1 MKHECSNCH
10 VWSICYR
17 KLTPK
22 LYDYAAERR
31 IKLDKSCSYICNTCY
46 CRLYCIIKKGNEP
59 AAPSAVNIE
68 CENQELTVSEPSKL
82 DDLAVAGPSG
92 TNNFAVAGPSRVN
105 NFAAPANIN
114 NGGFEII
121 DPNAAGSSE
130 IDAVPSVESLFSLE
144 STSAESI
151 GSAGAQK
158 PGDGQ
163 EILQQM
169 KAKFDEISDRNDRYR
184 ILTSLPKSWTAYKMM
199 QEFGVSQRTAQRAK
213 KLQIEKGFMSTPETR
228 VNMLSL
234 SDDTLTVVRDF
245 YNSDEISRACPGK
258 RDFVIENMAGELL
271 CNLREIYSIFKEQ
284 YFTFKIGFSMFSSS
298 RPKNCIL
305 AGSSG
310 TPTVCVCIYHQN
322 VKLMFK
328 TLKDKKLIHNH
339 LKTYHDLF
347 FKILCENPTEKCWLK
362 TCDHCPGTQTLEN
375 DLMNSLENVD
385 SLEFKQW
392 KQTDRCHLNS
402 MRIISA

>member
-1 MKHECSNCH
+1 MKHECSSH
-10 VWSICYR
+10 VWSNCYR

-46 CRLYCIIKKGNEP
+46 CRFYRIIKKGHEP

-130 IDAVPSVESLFSLE
+130 IDALPSVESLFSLE

-169 KAKFDEISDRNDRYR
+169 KANLMKY
-184 ILTSLPKSWTAYKMM
+184 LT
-199 QEFGVSQRTAQRAK
+199 
-213 KLQIEKGFMSTPETR
+213 ETI
-228 VNMLSL
+228 
-234 SDDTLTVVRDF
+234 D
-245 YNSDEISRACPGK
+245 
-258 RDFVIENMAGELL
+258 
-271 CNLREIYSIFKEQ
+271 
-284 YFTFKIGFSMFSSS
+284 IGF
-298 RPKNCIL
+298 
-305 AGSSG
+305 
-310 TPTVCVCIYHQN
+310 
-322 VKLMFK
+322 
-328 TLKDKKLIHNH
+328 
-339 LKTYHDLF
+339 
-347 FKILCENPTEKCWLK
+347 
-362 TCDHCPGTQTLEN
+362 
-375 DLMNSLENVD
+375 
-385 SLEFKQW
+385 
-392 KQTDRCHLNS
+392 
-402 MRIISA
+402 

>member
-10 VWSICYR
+10 VWSNCYR

-31 IKLDKSCSYICNTCY
+31 IKLDESCSYICNTCY
-46 CRLYCIIKKGNEP
+46 CRLYRIIKKGNEP

-82 DDLAVAGPSG
+82 DDLAVTGPSG

-184 ILTSLPKSWTAYKMM
+184 ILISLPKSWTAYKMM

-228 VNMLSL
+228 LKRKPWLSK
-234 SDDTLTVVRDF
+234 
-245 YNSDEISRACPGK
+245 P
-258 RDFVIENMAGELL
+258 
-271 CNLREIYSIFKEQ
+271 
-284 YFTFKIGFSMFSSS
+284 
-298 RPKNCIL
+298 
-305 AGSSG
+305 
-310 TPTVCVCIYHQN
+310 
-322 VKLMFK
+322 
-328 TLKDKKLIHNH
+328 
-339 LKTYHDLF
+339 
-347 FKILCENPTEKCWLK
+347 
-362 TCDHCPGTQTLEN
+362 
-375 DLMNSLENVD
+375 
-385 SLEFKQW
+385 
-392 KQTDRCHLNS
+392 
-402 MRIISA
+402 

>member
-10 VWSICYR
+10 VWSNCYR

-46 CRLYCIIKKGNEP
+46 CRLYRIIKKGNEP

-213 KLQIEKGFMSTPETR
+213 QLQIEKGFMSTPETR
-228 VNMLSL
+228 VFENGGDGSCKHKPF
-234 SDDTLTVVRDF
+234 SRTDEHICSAFHHQSVIIHCNIASGDDADPVYF
-245 YNSDEISRACPGK
+245 YLPSEHW
-258 RDFVIENMAGELL
+258 
-271 CNLREIYSIFKEQ
+271 NLN
-284 YFTFKIGFSMFSSS
+284 G
-298 RPKNCIL
+298 
-305 AGSSG
+305 
-310 TPTVCVCIYHQN
+310 
-322 VKLMFK
+322 
-328 TLKDKKLIHNH
+328 
-339 LKTYHDLF
+339 
-347 FKILCENPTEKCWLK
+347 
-362 TCDHCPGTQTLEN
+362 
-375 DLMNSLENVD
+375 
-385 SLEFKQW
+385 
-392 KQTDRCHLNS
+392 
-402 MRIISA
+402 

>member
-10 VWSICYR
+10 VWSNCYR

-46 CRLYCIIKKGNEP
+46 CRLYRIIKKGNEP

-68 CENQELTVSEPSKL
+68 CENQELIVSEPSKL

-169 KAKFDEISDRNDRYR
+169 KAKFDEISDSNDRYR
-184 ILTSLPKSWTAYKMM
+184 IL
-199 QEFGVSQRTAQRAK
+199 
-213 KLQIEKGFMSTPETR
+213 
-228 VNMLSL
+228 
-234 SDDTLTVVRDF
+234 
-245 YNSDEISRACPGK
+245 ISFPNPGLHTK
-258 RDFVIENMAGELL
+258 
-271 CNLREIYSIFKEQ
+271 
-284 YFTFKIGFSMFSSS
+284 
-298 RPKNCIL
+298 
-305 AGSSG
+305 
-310 TPTVCVCIYHQN
+310 
-322 VKLMFK
+322 
-328 TLKDKKLIHNH
+328 
-339 LKTYHDLF
+339 
-347 FKILCENPTEKCWLK
+347 
-362 TCDHCPGTQTLEN
+362 
-375 DLMNSLENVD
+375 
-385 SLEFKQW
+385 
-392 KQTDRCHLNS
+392 
-402 MRIISA
+402 